1 MYLEFHY
8 KCAIYLPVLTMLKF
22 NLTLTNRLQIQMK
35 LNPFVGLIGKEDTRQ
50 STEGNII
57 KANQNRSVRKLVFA
71 FREVKDHP
79 IKIS

>member
-1 MYLEFHY
+1 
-8 KCAIYLPVLTMLKF
+8 MLKF

-35 LNPFVGLIGKEDTRQ
+35 LNPFIGLIGKGDNRQ